1 MHHELKILPVYF
13 QAHIDGNKPFE
24 IRDNS
29 DRGFQKGDT
38 VTLVECVDGSITTAT
53 GRKVTREIT
62 YVTNYGQTHEM
73 VVIGLREQI
82 DNHSI
87 IDFIEWCSSYNGD
100 GSALA
105 ETYREIVA
113 DMGRKARLLLA
124 EINNKGCAE

>member
-13 QAHIDGNKPFE
+13 QAHIDGDKPFE
-24 IRDNS
+24 ILDNS

-38 VTLVECVDGSITTAT
+38 VTLIECVDGSITTAT

-73 VVIGLREQI
+73 VVIGLKDPLDGPEITQ
-82 DNHSI
+82 
-87 IDFIEWCSSYNGD
+87 FLKMCASYNGD
-100 GSALA
+100 GSAST

-113 DMGRKARLLLA
+113 DIGRQARYILG
-124 EINNKGCAE
+124 EINCKDGAE